1 MNLFE
6 LTGVLKSYG
15 NRTVLNIS
23 HLGLDSNSIYALLG
37 PNGAGKTTLLR
48 ILNLLDDPDEGTI
61 RFMDSDISNP
71 ECDRFSILRQM
82 CMVFQRPFMFRSTVF
97 NNVAYGLKLRKVPG
111 AEISKRVLEAIDFVG
126 LSEFINQPA
135 TKLSGGEMQRVAL
148 ARALVLRPQVM
159 FLDEPTANLD
169 PASVQMIEEIIV
181 NSHREYGMSV
191 IMVTHNLFQ
200 AKRMADKTILLMNG
214 EVIEKGET
222 KNLFDNPQNEK
233 TEQFLNGT
241 MIY

>member
-15 NRTVLNIS
+15 NRTVLNITQLS
-23 HLGLDSNSIYALLG
+23 LDGNSIYAILG

-48 ILNLLDDPDEGTI
+48 ILNLLDDPDTGTI
-61 RFMDSDISNP
+61 KFVGNDISHP

-97 NNVAYGLKLRKVPG
+97 NNVAYGLKLRGVPK
-111 AEISKRVLEAIDFVG
+111 AEISKRVEEAIHFVG
-126 LSEFINQPA
+126 LSDFINHPA

-148 ARALVLRPQVM
+148 ARALVLRPQVL

-169 PASVQMIEEIIV
+169 PASVQIIEEIII
-181 NSHREYGMSV
+181 NSHQEYGMSV

-200 AKRMADKTILLMNG
+200 AKRMADETILLING
-214 EVIEKGET
+214 EIVEKGKT
-222 KNLFDNPQNEK
+222 QNIFNNPQDER
-233 TEQFLNGT
+233 TERFLNGT